1 MPMRTKTFDS
11 IAIQDEHGLTFIS
24 PTDIRFCNSKGSYTK
39 VNLTDNK
46 IITVS
51 KNLKEIQLL
60 LGDEFF
66 VRIHHSFLINLKHV
80 KKYINTDGCFVEMDN
95 GEKLSVSRNKRPDF
109 LKRFKRL

>member
-1 MPMRTKTFDS
+1 MGSKSFKA
-11 IAIQDEHGLTFIS
+11 IAIQDDHGLTFIS
-24 PTDIRFCNSKGSYTK
+24 PKDIRYCNSKGSYTK

-46 IITVS
+46 TVTVS

-60 LGDEFF
+60 LGDEYF
-66 VRIHHSFLINLKHV
+66 VRIHHSFLINLKHAR
-80 KKYINTDGCFVEMDN
+80 KYINTDGCFVEMDN